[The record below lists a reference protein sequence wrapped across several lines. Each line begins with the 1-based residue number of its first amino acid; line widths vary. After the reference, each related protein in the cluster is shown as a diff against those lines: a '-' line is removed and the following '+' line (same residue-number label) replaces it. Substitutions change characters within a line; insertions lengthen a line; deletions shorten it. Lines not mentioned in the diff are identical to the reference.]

1 MKINKTHSTAFHATL
16 YIVLIIVLCLALLT
30 FISLG
35 SADISFS
42 ETYRI
47 IANGIFSTDFPEDIS
62 KSHIYIIWQVRM
74 PRVIISI
81 LVGMALS
88 VAGAVF
94 QAIFRNPMSDP
105 FILGIS
111 SGAAF
116 GVALGAVT
124 GFIMFIPGIWGLPI
138 SAFAGAITA
147 TLIIYFLS
155 GGMQTSTS
163 SLLLSGIAMNF
174 FLSSLM
180 SMLLYFNRDRL
191 ENIIFWS
198 MGSFSSAN
206 WDKCIIG
213 FPIILIGIVCIFFFQ
228 RELDLLLIGDESARS
243 MGLSLKRVRIILL
256 IIATFVT
263 AAAVSIS
270 GIIAFV
276 GLIIPHIIRMVI
288 GPKHRIMLPYVIL
301 VGGLFTL
308 CADTLAR
315 SILPSSEIPVGIIT
329 SLTGAPF
336 FIYLLRNKRR
346 EIL

>member
-1 MKINKTHSTAFHATL
+1 MKTIKSNSHSLHIVMF
-16 YIVLIIVLCLALLT
+16 IVLSLVLCLALLVFLSFGT
-30 FISLG
+30 
-35 SADISFS
+35 AEISFR
-42 ETYRI
+42 ETIRI
-47 IANGIFSTDFPEDIS
+47 ISGGIFSRTFSEDINQ
-62 KSHIYIIWQVRM
+62 SHIYILWQVRM

-81 LVGMALS
+81 LVGMALAA
-88 VAGAVF
+88 AGTVF

-124 GFIMFIPGIWGLPI
+124 GFMVLIPGIWGLPI
-138 SAFAGAITA
+138 SAFVGAIIA
-147 TLIIYFLS
+147 TLLIYFLS
-155 GGMQTSTS
+155 GKMQTSTS

-180 SMLLYFNRDRL
+180 SMLLYFNRDRI

-206 WDKCIIG
+206 WDKCLIG
-213 FPIILIGIVCIFFFQ
+213 LPIILLGILSLFYFR
-228 RELDLLLIGDESARS
+228 RELDLLLIGDESART

-256 IIATFVT
+256 IISTLIT

-270 GIIAFV
+270 GIIGFV
-276 GLIIPHIIRMVI
+276 GLIIPHIIRMIV
-288 GPKHRIMLPYVIL
+288 GPKHRVMLPYAIL
-301 VGGLFTL
+301 AGGFFTL
-308 CADTLAR
+308 CADTFAR

-329 SLTGAPF
+329 SLAGAPF

>member
-1 MKINKTHSTAFHATL
+1 MKIIKRHSVAFHAVM
-16 YIVLIIVLCLALLT
+16 YIVLIIILCLAMLA

-35 SADISFS
+35 SADISFL

-47 IANGIFSTDFPEDIS
+47 IANGMFSTNFSADLNQ
-62 KSHIYIIWQVRM
+62 SHIYIIWQVRM

-88 VAGAVF
+88 AAGAVF

-206 WDKCIIG
+206 WDKCIVG
-213 FPIILIGIVCIFFFQ
+213 FPIILIGVAAIFFFQ
-228 RELDLLLIGDESARS
+228 KELDLLLIGDESARS
-243 MGLSLKRVRIILL
+243 MGLSLQRVRIILL
-256 IIATFVT
+256 LIATVVT

-308 CADTLAR
+308 GADTLAR

-336 FIYLLRNKRR
+336 FIYLLRNRRR